1 MAPFRSKV
9 LRMASAAEKLL
20 SLDEFLAWEREQPER
35 HEFDGLAVVAMT
47 GASMAHVKITM
58 NLAFALREGLRGTGC
73 RPLSSD
79 AKVIAGGSVRYPDVV
94 VTCQP
99 TADKDEV
106 VPEPVLIIEVLSPS
120 TERIDHGRKKLDY
133 FATASIRQYAI
144 VEQDERL
151 VDLYTRTDLGW
162 INEVISGDKTL
173 NLSSIGVVLSLD
185 AIYEDTELDPN
196 RRRADGEPA
205 PAA

>member
-1 MAPFRSKV
+1 MAMPN
-9 LRMASAAEKLL
+9 AAEKLM
-20 SLDEFLAWEREQPER
+20 SLEEFLAWEREQPER
-35 HEFDGLAVVAMT
+35 HEFDGFIVTAMT

-58 NLAFALREGLRGTGC
+58 NLAFALRQSLRGSGC

-79 AKVIAGGSVRYPDVV
+79 AKVIAGGSVRYPDIA

-99 TADKDEV
+99 MADRDDI

-120 TERIDHGRKKLDY
+120 TARVDRGRKKFDY
-133 FATASIRQYAI
+133 FATPSVRQYAI

-151 VDLYTRTDLGW
+151 VDLYTRTDAGW
-162 INEVISGDKTL
+162 VNEVIADEAVL
-173 NLSSIGVVLSLD
+173 NRSSVGVELSLD
-185 AIYEDTELDPN
+185 AIYEDTELDATRPP
-196 RRRADGEPA
+196 ADAGSP